1 MRSRRV
7 AAWLATGL
15 SVALFT
21 SACGGGGGS
30 DTAGGTGGGPT
41 AATISVYS
49 TEPENPLVPGNTNEV
64 GGGRVV
70 DALFSY
76 LVGYEA
82 EDAAP
87 YNDVAESIETTDS
100 QTYTI
105 TLKPWTFHDGTPV
118 TAASFVDSWN
128 FTAYG
133 PNAQQNSSFFS
144 QIQGFD
150 QVNPTDPDG
159 ESGPQEP
166 PAPAAETM
174 SGLRVIDD
182 RTFEVALTEPFSV
195 FPTILGY
202 SAFAPLPPSF
212 FTDQAAFEAAPVGN
226 GPFRF
231 VDRQPNANIN
241 VEAWPEFPGE
251 RRPSVGGVEFRSYAS
266 PEAGYA
272 DLVAGNL
279 DYMEQLPPSALVG
292 RLYEQDLEGRNS
304 NTTYLGMNTI
314 AFPVYNPQYADPRV
328 RQALSMAIDRQAV
341 SDQVYDGLRDPAAGL
356 VPPGLEGYVEGQCG
370 ELCTYNP
377 ERATQ
382 LLTEA
387 GFTGPVEL
395 TSNVDGAGNQEVFQA
410 FCVSITNATGVPCT
424 FVPVPTFAEFRTAI
438 NAREATRPFRT
449 GWSADYPSIE
459 NFLNPLYRTGASAN
473 DGEYTNPQVDA
484 LLAQGDSAP
493 SPEEGFSSY
502 QEAERLILQDMP
514 TIPTFY
520 SNTQAGWSPRM
531 SNAPTNQFRELDL
544 LTATVSE

>member
-7 AAWLATGL
+7 VTWLATGL

-21 SACGGGGGS
+21 SACGGSGG
-30 DTAGGTGGGPT
+30 DEAGGAGGDPT
-41 AATISVYS
+41 ATTISVYS

-64 GGGRVV
+64 GGGKVLRS
-70 DALFSY
+70 LFSN
-76 LVGYEA
+76 LVSYEA

-87 YNDVAESIETTDS
+87 YNVVAESIDTTDS
-100 QTYTI
+100 QNYTI

-118 TAASFVDSWN
+118 TASSFVDSWN
-128 FTAYG
+128 FTAFG

-144 QIQGFD
+144 AIQGFD
-150 QVNPTDPDG
+150 EVNPTDPDG
-159 ESGPQEP
+159 ESGPQAA

-174 SGLRVIDD
+174 SGLQVVDD
-182 RTFEVALTEPFSV
+182 QTFTVALAEPFSV

-202 SAFAPLPPSF
+202 TAFAPLPESF
-212 FTDQAAFEAAPVGN
+212 FTDQAAFEAAPIGN
-226 GPFRF
+226 GPFRY
-231 VDRQPNANIN
+231 VDRQPNANITL
-241 VEAWPEFPGE
+241 EAWAEYPGE
-251 RRPSVGGVEFRSYAS
+251 RKPSVGGVEFRSYAS

-314 AFPVYNPQYADPRV
+314 AFPIYDQRYADPRV
-328 RQALSMAIDRQAV
+328 RQALSLAIDREAV
-341 SDQVYDGLRDPAAGL
+341 STQVYEGLRDPAAGL
-356 VPPGLEGYVEGQCG
+356 IPPGLDGYVEGQCG
-370 ELCTYNP
+370 DLCEFDP
-377 ERATQ
+377 ARATQ

-395 TSNVDGAGNQEVFQA
+395 TSNVDGPGNQEVFQA
-410 FCVSITNATGVPCT
+410 FCVSITNATGIPCS
-424 FVPVPTFAEFRTAI
+424 FVPVPTFAEFRTTI
-438 NAREATRPFRT
+438 NAREATTPFRT
-449 GWSADYPSIE
+449 GWAADYPSIE

-473 DGEYTNPQVDA
+473 DGEYTNPAVDA
-484 LLAQGDSAP
+484 LLAQGDAAP
-493 SPEEGFSSY
+493 SAEEGFAAY

-531 SNAPTNQFRELDL
+531 TTATTNQFRELDL
-544 LTATVSE
+544 LTATASE

>member
-7 AAWLATGL
+7 AAWLAAGVSL
-15 SVALFT
+15 ALFT
-21 SACGGGGGS
+21 SACGGGGS
-30 DTAGGTGGGPT
+30 ETTGGTTGGEQT

-64 GGGRVV
+64 GGGRVIN
-70 DALFSY
+70 ALFSG
-76 LVGYEA
+76 LVDYEA

-87 YNDVAESIETTDS
+87 YNVVAESIETTDS
-100 QTYTI
+100 QTFTI

-118 TAASFVDSWN
+118 TANSFVDAWN
-128 FTAYG
+128 YVAYG
-133 PNAQQNSSFFS
+133 PNAQQNSSFLS
-144 QIQGFD
+144 QIQGFAD
-150 QVNPTDPDG
+150 VSPTDPDG
-159 ESGPQEP
+159 ESGPAEA

-174 SGLRVIDD
+174 SGLRVVDD
-182 RTFEVALTEPFSV
+182 RTFEVTLSAPFSV

-202 SAFAPLPPSF
+202 RAFAPLPEAF
-212 FTDQAAFEAAPVGN
+212 FADPAAFEANPIGN

-231 VDRQPNANIN
+231 VDRQPNANIT
-241 VEAWPEFPGE
+241 VETWPEYPGE
-251 RRPSVGGVEFRSYAS
+251 RKPSVGGVEFRSYAS

-314 AFPVYNPQYADPRV
+314 AFPLYDQRYADPRV
-328 RQALSMAIDRQAV
+328 RQALSLAIDRRAV
-341 SDQVYDGLRDPAAGL
+341 SDQVYNGLRDPAAGL
-356 VPPGLEGYVEGQCG
+356 IPPGLDGYVEGQCG
-370 ELCTYNP
+370 DLCEYDP
-377 ERATQ
+377 ARATQ

-387 GFTGPVEL
+387 GFTGPIEL
-395 TSNVDGAGNQEVFQA
+395 SSNVDGAGNQEVFQA
-410 FCVSITNATGVPCT
+410 FCVSITNATGIPCT
-424 FVPVPTFAEFRTAI
+424 FVPVPTFAEFRTTI
-438 NAREATRPFRT
+438 NAREATTPFRT

-459 NFLNPLYRTGASAN
+459 NFLNPLYRTGGSAN
-473 DGEYTNPQVDA
+473 DGEYSNPQVDA
-484 LLAQGDSAP
+484 LLTQGDAAP
-493 SPEEGFSSY
+493 SAEEGFAAY

-531 SNAPTNQFRELDL
+531 STAVTNQFRELDL
-544 LTATVSE
+544 LSATVSE